1 MLEIIKFQAW
11 LRALGLNLI
20 MDESKLWAQSLKV
33 EAQFFWAF
41 EQLVHLWPNFTDLIC
56 SVHQYPSRQKVASI
70 WAYMCI
76 ILRVH
81 SNHSLCLFIPNLLT
95 LHVQYTK
102 ILAVKKWLPFELI
115 CAVYSEYIVTIH
127 CVRPYPMLLV
137 VSIWAYMCII
147 LRVHS
152 NSSLCPSVPILGTD
166 GHRGFPGNAPL

>member
-20 MDESKLWAQSLKV
+20 MDESELWAQSLKV
-33 EAQFFWAF
+33 EAWFFWAF

-115 CAVYSEYIVTIH
+115 CAVYLEYIATSV
-127 CVRPYPMLLV
+127 PL
-137 VSIWAYMCII
+137 
-147 LRVHS
+147 
-152 NSSLCPSVPILGTD
+152 SLCPPVSLSPCPPVRMFPPPLAAALAGPPGRFHGRQAVPC
-166 GHRGFPGNAPL
+166 PGV